1 MIIQDLDKRC
11 IKILEV
17 LLNRDSYVTL
27 QEIALFNN
35 VSRRTIYY
43 DLERINDFLIEN
55 KWQKIIVERGKGI
68 YLHANTRQALSQDM
82 LEGSKNPAF
91 NPSDRVRI
99 ITCTILRRDSIIL
112 IEDLMDICK
121 VSRNTIQSDLK
132 SAQESLAN
140 YNLELEFTLKKGYYI
155 KGNVITKRAVFF
167 LCFDHIRKL
176 YLSGDIELSQQDVV
190 DEYQKRLHSVEK
202 ELNYRFVYGVC
213 YSLSVFFATVSHR
226 KDPLI
231 FDQVLVMKIVETPEY
246 GLIDKYF
253 EDFSSFE
260 KVYLT
265 LHILGSRLQS
275 LNLDFNDQLNGDI
288 YNLACDLVEEFERIA
303 NVDFQK
309 QKELEQALY
318 YHLKNSIYRY
328 RYGII
333 IGNPLLDDVKREYG
347 YLFDVTKKATQ
358 FMQKELS
365 LPIHDA
371 EIAYL
376 TLHFGGAL
384 NSQRKLTKK
393 KKRILV
399 ICPNGLSTANMLKAE
414 ISYLIQDD
422 AIIEIT
428 NSDNLTAH
436 QNSYDVVISTIA
448 QVAERFTDF
457 ILVNPVLSDL
467 DRMAIMK
474 KVYEIDNP
482 QSELNDLVNIIK
494 PYLKDDSL
502 GAVRDELY
510 RFLNYRQLH
519 RFNLEEDS
527 TTASSFL
534 GQPDFVAIDNRNIS
548 WQQAIEDTTRILERK
563 NHVTNLYAKNIVRQ
577 LLKYGPYMFIANGV
591 CLAHSKIS
599 HGSLKLGLSL
609 CVYPRGVEFERGKTA
624 YLVFVMSA
632 QDQTSHLKM
641 LSDLIKLFAQ
651 EQNMEQVR
659 DLKSVADINVFF
671 ENAI

>member
-1 MIIQDLDKRC
+1 MIIQELDVRC
-11 IKILEV
+11 KKILEA

-27 QEIALFNN
+27 QEISLFNN

-43 DLERINDFLIEN
+43 DLERINDFLVEN
-55 KWQKIIVERGKGI
+55 SWEKIVVERGKGI
-68 YLHANTRQALSQDM
+68 YLDKNTRIELAKTNLD
-82 LEGSKNPAF
+82 LSKNQSF

-99 ITCTILRRDSIIL
+99 IMCTILRRDTIIM
-112 IEDLMDICK
+112 IEDLMDITK
-121 VSRNTIQSDLK
+121 VSRNTVISDLK
-132 SAQESLAN
+132 ATQDSLSN
-140 YNLELEFTLKKGYYI
+140 YNLELKFSMKKGYYI
-155 KGNVITKRAVFF
+155 SGNVITKRSVFF
-167 LCFDHIRKL
+167 LCFDHIHKL
-176 YLSGDIELSQQDVV
+176 YLSGDITLARQDTIV
-190 DEYQKRLHSVEK
+190 EYQRRLHKIEE
-202 ELNYRFVYGVC
+202 ELNYKFVYGVC
-213 YSLSVFFATVSHR
+213 YSLSVFFSTISHR
-226 KDPLI
+226 EDPLI
-231 FDQVLVMKIVETPEY
+231 FDQGLVLKIVDTQEY

-253 EDFSSFE
+253 GEFSSFE

-275 LNLDFNDQLNGDI
+275 LNLDFDDQLNGDI
-288 YNLACDLVEEFERIA
+288 YNLACDLVEEFERLA

-393 KKRILV
+393 KKRILI

-414 ISYLIQDD
+414 ISYMIQDD

-428 NSDNLTAH
+428 NSDNLEVG
-436 QNSYDVVISTIA
+436 QDDYDVVISTISSIA
-448 QVAERFTDF
+448 HRFANF
-457 ILVNPVLSDL
+457 ILVNPILSDL
-467 DRMAIMK
+467 DRLGIMK

-482 QSELNDLVNIIK
+482 QNELNELVNIVR
-494 PYLKDDSL
+494 PYLKGDCVDT
-502 GAVRDELY
+502 VKEELY

-519 RFNLEEDS
+519 RFNLEDNAVK
-527 TTASSFL
+527 ASAFL
-534 GQPDFVAIDNRNIS
+534 GQPGFVMIDNS
-548 WQQAIEDTTRILERK
+548 KPTWQQAIEKTTAILENRGFV
-563 NHVTNLYAKNIVRQ
+563 NNTYARNIVRQ
-577 LLKYGPYMFIANGV
+577 LKKYGPYMFISNGV

-609 CVYPRGVEFERGKTA
+609 SVYPEGIEFERGKKA
-624 YLVFVMSA
+624 YLVIVMSA

-641 LSDLIKLFAQ
+641 LSDLINLFANP
-651 EQNMEQVR
+651 ENTGIVK
-659 DLKSVADINVFF
+659 DSKSVDEINSFF
-671 ENAI
+671 VRTI